1 MKAPAWCRASSEERE
16 EEEDDDEEVGRGHP
30 GRSKP
35 PADTGVPADSP
46 AQPSGAPTFP
56 SAGHL
61 AGFFINPRCS
71 LPVLGQ
77 GGRLSASSSRAV
89 PGLWGSWS
97 CVSTAWTICACM
109 AVPACSQG
117 HATRSV

>member
-46 AQPSGAPTFP
+46 AQPSGTPTFP
-56 SAGHL
+56 SPGHL
-61 AGFFINPRCS
+61 VGFLINPRCS

-77 GGRLSASSSRAV
+77 GGRLPASSSRAV
-89 PGLWGSWS
+89 PGLWG
-97 CVSTAWTICACM
+97 CVGTAWTICAHS
-109 AVPACSQG
+109 AVPAHSQG